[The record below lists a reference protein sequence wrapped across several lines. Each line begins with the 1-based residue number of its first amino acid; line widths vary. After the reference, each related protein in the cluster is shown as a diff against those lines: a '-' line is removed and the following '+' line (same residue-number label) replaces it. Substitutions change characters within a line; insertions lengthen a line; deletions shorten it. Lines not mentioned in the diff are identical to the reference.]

1 MVLNITKEKIAERMA
16 VLIEEAW
23 SVRGVKAPPKR
34 GKPPTSEL
42 TPYILEGRWGVRDAY
57 EVIEPPIG
65 ATVPYLPEEASEQS
79 IGGKTYYVYDG
90 TYYKPFVSNGETI
103 YMVVDDPRSWNI
115 RAIAAQ
121 RDT

>member
-42 TPYILEGRWGVRDAY
+42 TPYILEGRWGVR
-57 EVIEPPIG
+57 
-65 ATVPYLPEEASEQS
+65 
-79 IGGKTYYVYDG
+79 VYDG